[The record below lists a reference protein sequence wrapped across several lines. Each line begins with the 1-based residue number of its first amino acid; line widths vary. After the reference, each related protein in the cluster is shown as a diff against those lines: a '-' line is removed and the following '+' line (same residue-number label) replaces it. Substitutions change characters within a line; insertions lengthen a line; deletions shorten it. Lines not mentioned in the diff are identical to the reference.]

1 MGSHKVKINELAQG
15 IQACWSVKERQA
27 PQLFTQQQQHYDTAT
42 HLCYH
47 IFSLARKLTCFIQ
60 LQVVQIRTFIIG
72 YIIL

>member
-1 MGSHKVKINELAQG
+1 MGSYKMKINELAQG

-27 PQLFTQQQQHYDTAT
+27 PQLFTQQHYHTAT
-42 HLCYH
+42 QLCYH

-60 LQVVQIRTFIIG
+60 LQVVQIRTFIVG